1 MATTKKSLTVRLAAG
16 VGAVALATLTA
27 LGTALPASAAPNIDE
42 TATGSIVVH
51 KLTQPVD
58 GSQLTAGTGALL
70 DSATLPA
77 AINGVTFEIQRIGS
91 FDVLDNDDWAT
102 AGSLDVDAVLAD
114 PTTYG
119 LVPAGTQVTA
129 THAEFGTGVA
139 AFTGLPLGAYVV
151 RELGLPTAADGE
163 PNVVIPG
170 APFIVV
176 IPQSA
181 DGAWLYDVH
190 VYPKNAVAGAT
201 KSVEDFAHEGLGS
214 AVTWTVRSTAPVP
227 SAGTSLDSYA
237 IQDDLDATL
246 DFVEGSVAV
255 SVGSTVLT
263 EGAGFTLSAPA
274 ASGGSVVV
282 TFDADGVAALR
293 ANPGAAVT
301 VQLSTAVIGVTA
313 SGALHN
319 TAVITVN
326 GAAAGTSVAAAVG
339 GTITSTTA
347 TDQWGSVVIRKH
359 AADDADD
366 ALAGAVFEIHDAN
379 GTALA
384 VLVDGTPQTQFTT
397 GADGTVAIP
406 GLRTDADGEAYT
418 LVEVEA
424 PAGYVLPADAETT
437 VTVLP
442 GSATAQVEIANQQV
456 PAYALPVTGG
466 SGQAAFMIGGAG
478 LLLGALGFALLRR
491 RKATA
496 EV

>member
-1 MATTKKSLTVRLAAG
+1 MATTKKSPTARIAAVLGATALAA
-16 VGAVALATLTA
+16 LTA
-27 LGTALPASAAPNIDE
+27 FGGALPASAAPNIDPA
-42 TATGSIVVH
+42 ATGSIVIH
-51 KLTQPVD
+51 KYAQPVD
-58 GSQLTAGTGALL
+58 GSALPTGTGGPLDTAALAGLTA
-70 DSATLPA
+70 
-77 AINGVTFEIQRIGS
+77 IEGVTFQVQRIAS
-91 FDVLDNDDWAT
+91 FDVTDNDDWA
-102 AGSLDVDAVLAD
+102 ALPSLDADAVLAD
-114 PTTYG
+114 AAAYG
-119 LVPAGTQVTA
+119 LAAQPTQTTDA
-129 THAEFGTGVA
+129 AGVA
-139 AFTGLPLGAYVV
+139 SFTGLELGAYVV
-151 RELGLPTAADGE
+151 QELGYPTVADGE
-163 PNVVIPG
+163 PNVVIAG
-170 APFIVV
+170 APYIVV
-176 IPQSA
+176 IPQAA
-181 DGAWLYDVH
+181 DNNWLYDVH
-190 VYPKNAVAGAT
+190 VYPKSAVAGAT
-201 KSVEDFAHEGLGS
+201 KTVEAFAQEGLGS
-214 AVTWTVRSTAPVP
+214 TVAWTISSTAPIPVQ
-227 SAGTSLDSYA
+227 GTSLDSYV
-237 IQDDLDATL
+237 IQDDLDASV
-246 DFVEGSVAV
+246 DFTEGSVAV
-255 SVGSTVLT
+255 TVGSTVLT

-326 GAAAGTSVAAAVG
+326 GAAGGTSVAAAVG

-397 GADGTVAIP
+397 GADGTVTIP

-466 SGQAAFMIGGAG
+466 SGEAAFMIGGAG